1 MSDETRAALRCGTLT
16 GLDIEQIRAARARLC
31 DVCETIPGI
40 AFRRVPG
47 QIEPD
52 RPLLTMRVAVLA
64 GVLVGLIGALLR

>member
-31 DVCETIPGI
+31 DVCETIPE
-40 AFRRVPG
+40 P
-47 QIEPD
+47 EPD